1 MNSAAVAVVMP
12 IDRAMRARVS
22 KGIWRS
28 MTDISFVDRSKF
40 AVIIVTIVA
49 KVRKYLSTYPDDLR
63 PCCAGVLSITD
74 SPRRWLLT
82 SQIVAKL
89 RKLMIGE
96 CLMSRMCRLIL
107 LLLAAVAVSG
117 FFSATN
123 AAQKGSETKGRHF
136 FKDTCR
142 KCHAKGGAGGE
153 LTPMNKTMAQWRAY
167 FAAGTHNHG
176 KEPLTQYLPADQLLD
191 ASAFLINHAADS
203 PQPETCG
210 K

>member
-1 MNSAAVAVVMP
+1 ML
-12 IDRAMRARVS
+12 
-22 KGIWRS
+22 RS
-28 MTDISFVDRSKF
+28 VKF
-40 AVIIVTIVA
+40 LLGFLVIVL
-49 KVRKYLSTYPDDLR
+49 LSGLFS
-63 PCCAGVLSITD
+63 VL
-74 SPRRWLLT
+74 P
-82 SQIVAKL
+82 
-89 RKLMIGE
+89 
-96 CLMSRMCRLIL
+96 
-107 LLLAAVAVSG
+107 
-117 FFSATN
+117 

-142 KCHAKGGAGGE
+142 QCHAKGGVGGE

-191 ASAFLINHAADS
+191 SSAFLINHAADS